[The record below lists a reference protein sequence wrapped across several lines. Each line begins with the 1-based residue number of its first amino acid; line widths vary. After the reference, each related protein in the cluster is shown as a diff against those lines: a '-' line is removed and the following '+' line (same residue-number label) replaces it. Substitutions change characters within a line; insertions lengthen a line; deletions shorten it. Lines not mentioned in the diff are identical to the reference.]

1 MKTIVV
7 GSGMI
12 GASVAYHLA
21 VRGAEVTVVTG
32 DRPGGIATAASF
44 AWINA
49 SPGNSRPYFE
59 FRVKAILDWHRLQ
72 HELNGSL
79 EMNCNGSLWWEDDM
93 KAVEEKA
100 QESTSWGY
108 PMRIVSRA
116 KAREQEPSLRQHPD
130 QSVYSAIEGS
140 VPPLQTARLL
150 LNRAAAGG
158 AVIHTDTVLALTVDR
173 GRATGVRTHSGLIKA
188 DKVILAAGEASEA
201 LSADIGVV
209 LPMANLAGFLAQ
221 SVSRPPLL
229 RGIVLAPRVHMRQ
242 CVDGRILVGWDFVG
256 SEAPDD
262 PHHEAEKLI
271 GAARELLVDDDL
283 CLDHFTLGVR
293 PIPAG
298 GLPVIG
304 PVSGLPGLYLV
315 VMHSG
320 ITLAPLVGRLSAEEI
335 VGGCALDVLEPYR
348 LDRFTRQ

>member
-32 DRPGGIATAASF
+32 ERPGGIATAASF

-49 SPGNSRPYFE
+49 APGNSRPYFE
-59 FRVKAILDWHRLQ
+59 FRLKAILDWRRLQ
-72 HELNGSL
+72 HELDGSL
-79 EMNCNGSLWWEDDM
+79 EMNWNGSLWWEDDM
-93 KAVEEKA
+93 EAVEEKTW
-100 QESTSWGY
+100 ESTSWGY
-108 PMRIVSRA
+108 PMRVVSRVE
-116 KAREQEPSLRQHPD
+116 AREREPSLRQPPD

-150 LNRAAAGG
+150 LDRAAARG

-173 GRATGVRTHSGLIKA
+173 GRVTGVRTPSGLIHA
-188 DKVILAAGEASEA
+188 DQVILAAGEASEA
-201 LSADIGVV
+201 LSADVGVV

-221 SVSRPPLL
+221 SVPRPPLL
-229 RGIVLAPRVHMRQ
+229 HGVVLAPRVHMRQ
-242 CVDGRILVGWDFVG
+242 CVDGRIVVGWDFG
-256 SEAPDD
+256 SSAAPDD
-262 PHHEAEKLI
+262 PDHEAEKLI
-271 GAARELLVDDDL
+271 GVARELLMDDDL
-283 CLDHFTLGVR
+283 CLERFTLGVR
-293 PIPAG
+293 PIPAD

-304 PVSGLPGLYLV
+304 PAPGLPGLYLA

-335 VGGCALDVLEPYR
+335 VDGHALDVLEPYR